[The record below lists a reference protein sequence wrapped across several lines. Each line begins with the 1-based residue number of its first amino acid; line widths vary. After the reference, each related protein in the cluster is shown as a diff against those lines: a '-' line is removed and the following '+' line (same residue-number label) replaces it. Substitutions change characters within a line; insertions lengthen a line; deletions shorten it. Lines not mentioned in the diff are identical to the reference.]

1 MKLNTKL
8 FLLIISNSK
17 YKYIILLQE
26 EIEQI
31 YVILEQKIN
40 KIKLLKL

>member
-8 FLLIISNSK
+8 FLLIISNRINK
-17 YKYIILLQE
+17 VIILLQGG
-26 EIEQI
+26 IEQI